1 MSSAQRASV
10 KDKSPLDDLFRT
22 TETAEKEA
30 KEPTSTA
37 EIRVDDQQQ
46 GLGELRQTTLL
57 AYDYQLD
64 WLDQKCTEARRGGG
78 KPIRKAVLIR
88 SLLDLA
94 ISAPVDLTGITS
106 EDELVERLEKAIKS
120 K

>member
-1 MSSAQRASV
+1 
-10 KDKSPLDDLFRT
+10 LDDLFRK
-22 TETAEKEA
+22 TETAEQDVQ
-30 KEPTSTA
+30 EPKLEGGA
-37 EIRVDDQQQ
+37 EKIKVYSQE
-46 GLGELRQTTLL
+46 GPGELRQTTLL

-64 WLDQKCTEARRGGG
+64 WLDQKCIEARRGAG

-106 EDELVERLEKAIKS
+106 EDELVDRLEKAIKS